1 MGLNHNADKIRQ
13 AEKLIL
19 EKSPGLY
26 AEEYSNVVI
35 ERVEIEF
42 EETDSSRR
50 RACSS
55 SIDDNGFLKI
65 RLRDTDLLS
74 GVKLYF
80 AKTASDIE
88 SEKQLESFREILIL
102 DFFIPFLYPLIILVA
117 DLYFVFLLSRFG
129 ILYTITLSTFFFSVM
144 VLPVSVWRRRHRFE
158 RERNRINAV
167 SYQLELISLF
177 SNKEET
183 QDYAKLVCKEPAF
196 ETLFDFVMYLVNLP
210 FLIMIAG
217 GMFIQ

>member
-1 MGLNHNADKIRQ
+1 MSLNHSADEIRR

-26 AEEYSNVVI
+26 TEEYSNVVL
-35 ERVEIEF
+35 ERVEIKF

-50 RACSS
+50 RTCSS
-55 SIDDNGFLKI
+55 SIDDNGLLKI

-80 AKTASDIE
+80 AKTVNHIE
-88 SEKQLESFREILIL
+88 REKELESFREIIIL
-102 DFFIPFLYPLIILVA
+102 DFFIPFLYPLIILIA
-117 DLYFVFLLSRFG
+117 ALYFVFLLSPFG
-129 ILYTITLSTFFFSVM
+129 TLYTITLSCFFFSVM

-158 RERNRINAV
+158 REQNRMNAV
-167 SYQLELISLF
+167 SYRLELISLF

-196 ETLFDFVMYLVNLP
+196 ETLYDFVMYLVNLP

-217 GMFIQ
+217 SIFIQ